1 VMDLFRPPTRRSDG
15 AAPRARSSSRRALI
29 GSIAVAALALSVVA
43 PVASAQD
50 AEPKSG
56 GTLIFARNQE
66 PDTLDPIGTTSNGA
80 IFILNQVCQGLVRV
94 GDSPTPIPA
103 LAESW
108 TPSADGLT
116 WTFKLREGAMF
127 SDGTPVT
134 AEDVKFSLDRW
145 ANPDIQGNYAGIA
158 SAADTVTIVDPST
171 IEITLERPDGAFLDA
186 LAMFVAAIVPQA
198 AVEAMGEDFGRA
210 PVCAGPFKVTGW
222 EQGVAIDLARNEH
235 YWGPAPYLDGVR
247 FEYVPDDNTR
257 LLRIENDEA
266 DVVEDVPYAQVDR
279 IDALDG
285 VSVAS
290 EPVMKW
296 DAIWLNTSIPPLDD
310 VNVRQALNYATPKQA
325 ILDSILAGSGTIA
338 NHIIG
343 RVKYWDENVPAYE
356 YDLDKAKELMAASSV
371 PDGFTL
377 NLLTVAG
384 DSVEQLMAEAIKEAW
399 AEIGVDVQIEQVDI
413 GSAFGRWLADPNVD
427 MAATFPG
434 SALSSDTL
442 SDDNL
447 VFVFMDPDAGLR
459 SLGTYYGNPEVVD
472 LLKQANTSLDEAE
485 RASLFGQ
492 AQALAMADAP
502 AVPLFF
508 TNARTAIAD
517 DVMGFQTYPTGWWNL
532 DEVWL
537 DR

>member
-1 VMDLFRPPTRRSDG
+1 MGS
-15 AAPRARSSSRRALI
+15 AAA
-29 GSIAVAALALSVVA
+29 AALAVSLAAPAVVT
-43 PVASAQD
+43 AQD
-50 AEPKSG
+50 GEPKSG
-56 GTLIFARNQE
+56 GTLVFARNQE
-66 PDTLDPIGTTSNGA
+66 PGTLDPIGATDNGA
-80 IFILNQVCQGLVRV
+80 IFIINQVCDGLVQV

-108 TPSADGLT
+108 TTSEDGLT
-116 WTFKLREGAMF
+116 WTFKLREGARF

-145 ANPDIQGNYAGIA
+145 ADPAVNASYAGIA
-158 SAADTVTIVDPST
+158 DAADTVTVVDPST
-171 IEITLERPDGAFLDA
+171 IEITLARPDGAFLDA
-186 LAMFVAAIVPQA
+186 LAMFVASIVPQA
-198 AVEAMGEDFGRA
+198 SVEAMGEEFGRA

-235 YWGPAPYLDGVR
+235 YWGPPAYLDGVR

-257 LLRIENDEA
+257 LLKIENDEA
-266 DVVEDVPYAQVDR
+266 DVVEDVPYGQVER

-296 DAIWLNTSIPPLDD
+296 DAVWLNTSIPPLDE
-310 VNVRQALNYATPKQA
+310 VGVRQALNYATPKQA
-325 ILDSILAGSGTIA
+325 ILDSILAGRGTIA

-343 RVKYWDENVPAYE
+343 RVKYWDEGVPAYE
-356 YDLDKAKELMAASSV
+356 YDLDKARELMAASSV
-371 PDGFTL
+371 PDGFAL
-377 NLLTVAG
+377 QLLTIAG
-384 DSVEQLMAEAIKEAW
+384 DTVEQQQAEALKEAW
-399 AEIGVDVQIEQVDI
+399 AQIGVDVQIEQVDL
-413 GSAFGRWLADPNVD
+413 GSAFGRWFADPNVD

-434 SALSSDTL
+434 STLSSDTL

-459 SLGTYYGNPEVVD
+459 SFGTYWGNPEVVE
-472 LLKQANTSLDEAE
+472 LLKGANGTFDEAQ
-485 RASLFGQ
+485 RADLFAQ

-508 TNARTAIAD
+508 TDARTALKD
-517 DVMGFQTYPTGWWNL
+517 DVKGFKTYPTGWWNL

>member
-1 VMDLFRPPTRRSDG
+1 MRRTARRP
-15 AAPRARSSSRRALI
+15 
-29 GSIAVAALALSVVA
+29 GSIAAGLAVATALSLAVPAAVT
-43 PVASAQD
+43 AQD
-50 AEPKSG
+50 DEPKSG

-66 PDTLDPIGTTSNGA
+66 PGTLNPIGANDNGA
-80 IFILNQVCQGLVRV
+80 IFIINQVCDGLVQV
-94 GDSPTPIPA
+94 GDSPTPIAA
-103 LAESW
+103 LAEEW
-108 TPSADGLT
+108 TTSTDGLT
-116 WTFKLREGAMF
+116 WTFKLREGATF

-145 ANPDIQGNYAGIA
+145 ADQDINANYSGIA
-158 SAADTVTIVDPST
+158 GAADTVSIVDPST

-186 LAMFVAAIVPQA
+186 LAMFVASIVPKA
-198 AVEAMGEDFGRA
+198 AVEAMGEEAFGRA

-235 YWGPAPYLDGVR
+235 YWGPPTYLDGVT
-247 FEYVPDDNTR
+247 FEYIPDDNTR
-257 LLRIENDEA
+257 LLKIENDEA

-325 ILDSILAGSGTIA
+325 ILDSILAGRGTIA

-343 RVKYWDENVPAYE
+343 RVKYWDESVPAYP

-384 DSVEQLMAEAIKEAW
+384 DSVEQLQAEAIKEAW
-399 AEIGVDVQIEQVDI
+399 AEIGVDVQIEPVDL
-413 GSAFGRWLADPNVD
+413 GSSFERWFADPNVE
-427 MAATFPG
+427 MAVSFPG
-434 SALSSDTL
+434 STLSSDTL

-447 VFVFMDPDAGLR
+447 VFVFMDPDGGLDSFR
-459 SLGTYYGNPEVVD
+459 TYWSNPEVVE
-472 LLKQANTSLDEAE
+472 LLRQANASLDEAQ
-485 RASLFGQ
+485 RAELFGQ

-508 TNARTAIAD
+508 TDARTAIAD
-517 DVMGFQTYPTGWWNL
+517 DVKGFKTYPTGWWNL

>member
-1 VMDLFRPPTRRSDG
+1 MDGRRNPI
-15 AAPRARSSSRRALI
+15 AARRRRAFGI
-29 GSIAVAALALSVVA
+29 VAVAAGAVLLAAA
-43 PVASAQD
+43 PVSVSAQD

-66 PDTLDPIGTTSNGA
+66 PATLDPIAAADNGA
-80 IFILNQVCQGLVRV
+80 IFILNQVCDGLVQV
-94 GDSPTPIPA
+94 GDSPTPVPA

-108 TPSADGLT
+108 TPSDDGLT
-116 WTFKLREGAMF
+116 WTFKLRDGAMF

-145 ANPDIQGNYAGIA
+145 ANPDIQKNYAGIA

-171 IEITLERPDGAFLDA
+171 IEITLERPDGAFLDG
-186 LAMFVAAIVPQA
+186 LAMFVASIVPQA
-198 AVEAMGEDFGRA
+198 AVESMGEEFGRA
-210 PVCAGPFKVTGW
+210 PVCSGPFKVTGW

-235 YWGPAPYLDGVR
+235 YWGTAPYLDGVR
-247 FEYVPDDNTR
+247 FEYIPDDNTR
-257 LLRIENDEA
+257 LLRIENGEA
-266 DVVEDVPYAQVDR
+266 DAVEDVPYAQVDR

-285 VSVAS
+285 ISVAS

-296 DAIWLNTSIPPLDD
+296 DAIWLNTTIPPLDD
-310 VNVRQALNYATPKQA
+310 VNVRQALNHATPRQE
-325 ILDSILAGSGTIA
+325 ILDSILAGRGTLA
-338 NHIIG
+338 NHVIA
-343 RVKYWDENVPAYE
+343 RVKYWDESVPGYE
-356 YDLDKAKELMAASSV
+356 YDLDKAKELMAASTV
-371 PDGFTL
+371 PEGFTL

-399 AEIGVDVQIEQVDI
+399 AEIGVDVQIEQTDAT
-413 GSAFGRWLADPNVD
+413 SAFNRWIFTWPNVD

-447 VFVFMDPDAGLR
+447 VFVFMDPEGGLH
-459 SLGTYYGNPEVVD
+459 SFGTGWGNPAVVD
-472 LLKQANTSLDEAE
+472 LLRQASSSIDEAE

-508 TNARTAIAD
+508 TDARTALSD
-517 DVMGFQTYPTGWWNL
+517 DVKGFKTYPTGWWNL

>member
-1 VMDLFRPPTRRSDG
+1 MDGRTDPG
-15 AAPRARSSSRRALI
+15 AARRRRTLGAA
-29 GSIAVAALALSVVA
+29 GVAAMALLVA
-43 PVASAQD
+43 VPITVAAQD
-50 AEPKSG
+50 GEPKSG
-56 GTLIFARNQE
+56 GTLVFARNQE

-80 IFILNQVCQGLVRV
+80 IFIINQVCDGLVQV
-94 GDSPTPIPA
+94 GDSPSPIPA

-108 TPSADGLT
+108 TTSEDGLT
-116 WTFKLREGAMF
+116 WTFTLREGAMF

-145 ANPDIQGNYAGIA
+145 ADPEVNASYAGIA
-158 SAADTVTIVDPST
+158 SAADSVTVVDPST
-171 IEITLERPDGAFLDA
+171 IQITLERPDGAFLDA
-186 LAMFVAAIVPQA
+186 LAMFVASIVPQA
-198 AVEAMGEDFGRA
+198 AVEAMGEEFGRA

-222 EQGVAIDLARNEH
+222 EQGVAVDLSRNEH

-257 LLRIENDEA
+257 LLRIENDEVDA
-266 DVVEDVPYAQVDR
+266 VEDVPYAQVDR

-285 VSVAS
+285 ISVAS

-310 VNVRQALNYATPKQA
+310 VNVRQALNYATPRQE
-325 ILDSILAGSGTIA
+325 ILDAILAGSGTLA
-338 NHIIG
+338 NHIIA
-343 RVKYWDENVPAYE
+343 RVKYWDESVPGYE

-377 NLLTVAG
+377 ELLTVAG

-434 SALSSDTL
+434 SSLSSDTL

-447 VFVFMDPDAGLR
+447 VFVFMDPDGGLR
-459 SLGTYYGNPEVVD
+459 SFGTYWGNPDVVD
-472 LLKQANTSLDEAE
+472 RLRQASASLDEEQRATLFAE
-485 RASLFGQ
+485 

-508 TNARTAIAD
+508 TDARTALAD
-517 DVMGFQTYPTGWWNL
+517 DVKGFKTYPTGWWNL